1 MINPKYTDINYASQK
16 DDPNS
21 VWHFYKNLIA
31 LRKNPEYES
40 TFVYGKFIPFLKRQ
54 HNLIAYNRVGDKHIM
69 VLANFQ
75 KDAQTISL
83 PSKIKK
89 VLLTN
94 VSKTP
99 DNFSST
105 STEIVLSPYEL
116 LVVEMV

>member
-1 MINPKYTDINYASQK
+1 
-16 DDPNS
+16 
-21 VWHFYKNLIA
+21 
-31 LRKNPEYES
+31 
-40 TFVYGKFIPFLKRQ
+40 
-54 HNLIAYNRVGDKHIM
+54 M

-116 LVVEMV
+116 LVIEMV